1 MQLLLM
7 VTPHFLK
14 VVLYF
19 IRPFLGCDYC
29 EHGGECYFNTNV
41 VFDNKGAIV
50 AVYHKV
56 KY

>member
-1 MQLLLM
+1 M